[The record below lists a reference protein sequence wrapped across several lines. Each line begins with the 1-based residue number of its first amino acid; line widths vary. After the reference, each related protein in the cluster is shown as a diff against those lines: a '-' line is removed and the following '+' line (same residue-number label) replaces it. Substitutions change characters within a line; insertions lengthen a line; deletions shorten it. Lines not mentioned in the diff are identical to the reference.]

1 MFNIWVKG
9 TGRKAKYKLETLTAA
24 PQEYV
29 SKNPNSKIVVT
40 KLAKATDI
48 PRHIWKDTKEIKAI
62 IDQISSDSLAVN
74 AEKITIILPS
84 TEDLVN
90 NNYNNRAK
98 LIKAIQNCL
107 DTVHDMYNKTI
118 DVINIESIKN
128 EYETKI
134 KELEAIIKL
143 KDDETTNLNYY
154 I

>member
-1 MFNIWVKG
+1 M
-9 TGRKAKYKLETLTAA
+9 
-24 PQEYV
+24 
-29 SKNPNSKIVVT
+29 VT

-134 KELEAIIKL
+134 KEIEAIIKL